1 MACVRARGVC
11 VCVRLS
17 APCVR
22 TRPPAPDADWSW
34 WARKSD
40 IITRLCGFPP
50 PERSNP
56 TGRSETLLHAA
67 VERKPKICALLSLCH
82 DNSVT
87 AEYNWHG
94 GGPGALFMHFSCFN
108 LELPQRDSFLF
119 FFVSRPYLEIWKHL
133 RDEKQKGTAKPVET
147 LRKPRYDNRGRSQRE
162 IKKEPVVH
170 EAAAVSGLCC
180 RMMIVEDRN
189 KNFWHKP
196 NDVSIWIKLLHRSSC
211 SDGGDT
217 NSNIVLC
224 FKKW

>member
-108 LELPQRDSFLF
+108 LELPQRDYFRFSF
-119 FFVSRPYLEIWKHL
+119 FFFRGHILKSENIW
-133 RDEKQKGTAKPVET
+133 ET
-147 LRKPRYDNRGRSQRE
+147 
-162 IKKEPVVH
+162 
-170 EAAAVSGLCC
+170 
-180 RMMIVEDRN
+180 RN
-189 KNFWHKP
+189 KKGQRSPSRRYANL
-196 NDVSIWIKLLHRSSC
+196 DMITEEDHRER
-211 SDGGDT
+211 
-217 NSNIVLC
+217 
-224 FKKW
+224 

>member
-162 IKKEPVVH
+162 IKKRTCG
-170 EAAAVSGLCC
+170 SWSCGG
-180 RMMIVEDRN
+180 
-189 KNFWHKP
+189 FWVMLQDDDCWGQK
-196 NDVSIWIKLLHRSSC
+196 
-211 SDGGDT
+211 
-217 NSNIVLC
+217 
-224 FKKW
+224 

>member
-1 MACVRARGVC
+1 MACVRARGEC

-22 TRPPAPDADWSW
+22 TRPPRRTLIGFDGFGKVTSLPDCVD
-34 WARKSD
+34 
-40 IITRLCGFPP
+40 FP

-94 GGPGALFMHFSCFN
+94 GVPGALFMHFSCFN

-119 FFVSRPYLEIWKHL
+119 SFFFFRGHILKSENIW
-133 RDEKQKGTAKPVET
+133 ET
-147 LRKPRYDNRGRSQRE
+147 
-162 IKKEPVVH
+162 
-170 EAAAVSGLCC
+170 
-180 RMMIVEDRN
+180 RN
-189 KNFWHKP
+189 KEGQRSPSRRYANL
-196 NDVSIWIKLLHRSSC
+196 NMITEDDHRER
-211 SDGGDT
+211 
-217 NSNIVLC
+217 
-224 FKKW
+224 